1 MGSFSWERE
10 AYLLSFTSLKR
21 TMLLLLLSIFT
32 YVSADA
38 DAQVPISVP
47 GVQYYRYPT
56 PASGPPVDTPIVT
69 PALRSPIVTP
79 ALNNPIVTPAL
90 GPKLGVSLVQPAS
103 SGETGLS
110 LTPALRS
117 PIVTQALNT
126 PIITPALGAPPI
138 VLPAGTEGLA
148 LRSQFL
154 QPASL
159 GGRVYYTHS
168 PYTPNTVYY
177 TPNTTF
183 KKTPEDL
190 TKLIKAYTDL
200 SPDTKKFISERSQC
214 QDWQKQAIVEF
225 FENNLSIGCVK
236 AFMQEILY
244 ENGCDQDYGYNT
256 NTKSAETDQV
266 QTKRG

>member
-1 MGSFSWERE
+1 
-10 AYLLSFTSLKR
+10 
-21 TMLLLLLSIFT
+21 MLLLLLSIFT

-56 PASGPPVDTPIVT
+56 PALDTPIVT

-138 VLPAGTEGLA
+138 VLPAGQDGVA

-159 GGRVYYTHS
+159 GGGLY
-168 PYTPNTVYY
+168 YTPNTVYY
-177 TPNTTF
+177 TPNTNF

-244 ENGCDQDYGYNT
+244 ENGCDQDYDYNT

-266 QTKRG
+266 KTRRG

>member
-1 MGSFSWERE
+1 MGSF
-10 AYLLSFTSLKR
+10 LLGEGSLLLLFTSLKR

-38 DAQVPISVP
+38 DAQIPISVP
-47 GVQYYRYPT
+47 GVQYYRLPT
-56 PASGPPVDTPIVT
+56 PAVDTPIVT

-90 GPKLGVSLVQPAS
+90 GPTLGVSIVQPAS
-103 SGETGLS
+103 ADETGVS

-138 VLPAGTEGLA
+138 VLPAGQDGVA

-159 GGRVYYTHS
+159 GGRVYYT
-168 PYTPNTVYY
+168 PNT
-177 TPNTTF
+177 NI

-190 TKLIKAYTDL
+190 TKLIKAYSDL

-244 ENGCDQDYGYNT
+244 ENGCDQDYDYNI
-256 NTKSAETDQV
+256 NTKSTETDQV
-266 QTKRG
+266 KTKRRDN

>member
-1 MGSFSWERE
+1 MGVVFLGE
-10 AYLLSFTSLKR
+10 ASLLLLFTSLKR

-32 YVSADA
+32 YVSANA
-38 DAQVPISVP
+38 EAQVPLSVP
-47 GVQYYRYPT
+47 GVQYYRFPT
-56 PASGPPVDTPIVT
+56 QASDTPIVT

-79 ALNNPIVTPAL
+79 ALNTPIVAPAD
-90 GPKLGVSLVQPAS
+90 
-103 SGETGLS
+103 ETGRP

-138 VLPAGTEGLA
+138 VLPAGQEGVA

-154 QPASL
+154 QPAL
-159 GGRVYYTHS
+159 GGGLYYTHS
-168 PYTPNTVYY
+168 PYTPSKIYY
-177 TPNTTF
+177 TPNTAF

-190 TKLIKAYTDL
+190 TKLIRAYTDL
-200 SPDTKKFISERSQC
+200 SPETKKFISERSQC

-236 AFMQEILY
+236 AFMQEILL
-244 ENGCDQDYGYNT
+244 EN
-256 NTKSAETDQV
+256 
-266 QTKRG
+266 

>member
-56 PASGPPVDTPIVT
+56 PPLDTPIVT
-69 PALRSPIVTP
+69 PALNTPIVTP
-79 ALNNPIVTPAL
+79 AD
-90 GPKLGVSLVQPAS
+90 
-103 SGETGLS
+103 ETGLS

-138 VLPAGTEGLA
+138 VLPAGQDGVA

-159 GGRVYYTHS
+159 GGGLY
-168 PYTPNTVYY
+168 YTPNTVYY
-177 TPNTTF
+177 TPNTNF

-244 ENGCDQDYGYNT
+244 ENGCDQDYDYNT

-266 QTKRG
+266 KTRRG

>member
-1 MGSFSWERE
+1 MG
-10 AYLLSFTSLKR
+10 YLLSFTSLKR
-21 TMLLLLLSIFT
+21 TMLLLLLCIFT

-56 PASGPPVDTPIVT
+56 PALDTPIVT

-79 ALNNPIVTPAL
+79 ALNTPIVTPAD
-90 GPKLGVSLVQPAS
+90 
-103 SGETGLS
+103 ETGRP

-138 VLPAGTEGLA
+138 VLPAGQDGVA
-148 LRSQFL
+148 LRSQLL
-154 QPASL
+154 QPAL
-159 GGRVYYTHS
+159 GGGVY
-168 PYTPNTVYY
+168 YTPNTIYY

-190 TKLIKAYTDL
+190 TKLIKAYSDL

-214 QDWQKQAIVEF
+214 QDWQKKAIVEF

-244 ENGCDQDYGYNT
+244 ENGCDQDYDYNT
-256 NTKSAETDQV
+256 NTKSAETDQLK
-266 QTKRG
+266 TKRRGS

>member
-47 GVQYYRYPT
+47 GYPT
-56 PASGPPVDTPIVT
+56 PAVHRSTGPPVDTPIVS
-69 PALRSPIVTP
+69 PALRLPIVTP
-79 ALNNPIVTPAL
+79 ALNTPIVTPAL
-90 GPKLGVSLVQPAS
+90 GPRLGVSIVQPAS
-103 SGETGLS
+103 ADETGVS

-117 PIVTQALNT
+117 LNT

-138 VLPAGTEGLA
+138 VLPAGQDEVA

-154 QPASL
+154 QPASF

-168 PYTPNTVYY
+168 PYTPNTIYY
-177 TPNTTF
+177 TPNTAF

-200 SPDTKKFISERSQC
+200 SPETKKFISE
-214 QDWQKQAIVEF
+214 
-225 FENNLSIGCVK
+225 
-236 AFMQEILY
+236 
-244 ENGCDQDYGYNT
+244 
-256 NTKSAETDQV
+256 
-266 QTKRG
+266 

>member
-56 PASGPPVDTPIVT
+56 TASDTPIVT

-79 ALNNPIVTPAL
+79 ALNTPIVTPAD
-90 GPKLGVSLVQPAS
+90 
-103 SGETGLS
+103 ETGLS

-138 VLPAGTEGLA
+138 VLPAGQDGVA
-148 LRSQFL
+148 LRSQLL
-154 QPASL
+154 QTAL
-159 GGRVYYTHS
+159 GGGVYYTHS

-190 TKLIKAYTDL
+190 TKLIKAYSDL
-200 SPDTKKFISERSQC
+200 SPDTQKFISERSQC

-244 ENGCDQDYGYNT
+244 ENGCDQEYGKS
-256 NTKSAETDQV
+256 NTKSTETDQE
-266 QTKRG
+266 KARSGAGGLG

>member
-1 MGSFSWERE
+1 MGSLSWERE

-47 GVQYYRYPT
+47 GYPT
-56 PASGPPVDTPIVT
+56 PALDTPIVT

-79 ALNNPIVTPAL
+79 
-90 GPKLGVSLVQPAS
+90 
-103 SGETGLS
+103 
-110 LTPALRS
+110 
-117 PIVTQALNT
+117 ALNT

-138 VLPAGTEGLA
+138 VLPAGQDGVA
-148 LRSQFL
+148 LRSQLL

-159 GGRVYYTHS
+159 GGGLYYTS
-168 PYTPNTVYY
+168 NPYTPNTVYY

-190 TKLIKAYTDL
+190 KKLIKAYTDL
-200 SPDTKKFISERSQC
+200 SPETKKFISERSQC
-214 QDWQKQAIVEF
+214 
-225 FENNLSIGCVK
+225 
-236 AFMQEILY
+236 
-244 ENGCDQDYGYNT
+244 
-256 NTKSAETDQV
+256 
-266 QTKRG
+266 

>member
-1 MGSFSWERE
+1 
-10 AYLLSFTSLKR
+10 
-21 TMLLLLLSIFT
+21 MLLLLLSIFT
-32 YVSADA
+32 YVSAEA

-47 GVQYYRYPT
+47 GVQYYHLPT
-56 PASGPPVDTPIVT
+56 PAVDTPIV
-69 PALRSPIVTP
+69 
-79 ALNNPIVTPAL
+79 
-90 GPKLGVSLVQPAS
+90 
-103 SGETGLS
+103 
-110 LTPALRS
+110 TPALRS

-138 VLPAGTEGLA
+138 VLPAGQDGVA

-159 GGRVYYTHS
+159 GGRVYYT
-168 PYTPNTVYY
+168 PNTYTPNTVYY

-190 TKLIKAYTDL
+190 TKLIKAYSDL

-244 ENGCDQDYGYNT
+244 ENGCDQDYDYNT
-256 NTKSAETDQV
+256 NTKSAETDQLK
-266 QTKRG
+266 TKRRGS

>member
-1 MGSFSWERE
+1 
-10 AYLLSFTSLKR
+10 
-21 TMLLLLLSIFT
+21 MLLLLLSIFT
-32 YVSADA
+32 YVSAEA

-138 VLPAGTEGLA
+138 VLPAGQDGVA
-148 LRSQFL
+148 LRSHFL

-159 GGRVYYTHS
+159 GGGVY
-168 PYTPNTVYY
+168 YTPNTIYY

-200 SPDTKKFISERSQC
+200 SPETKKFISERSQC

-236 AFMQEILY
+236 AFMQEILL
-244 ENGCDQDYGYNT
+244 ENGCTEDYG
-256 NTKSAETDQV
+256 KSAARNKANVRLGGDGLESSDE
-266 QTKRG
+266 

>member
-56 PASGPPVDTPIVT
+56 PAVHRSTGPPLDTPIVSPALRLPIVT
-69 PALRSPIVTP
+69 PANTP
-79 ALNNPIVTPAL
+79 FVTPAL
-90 GPKLGVSLVQPAS
+90 GPRLGVSIVQPAS
-103 SGETGLS
+103 ADETGVS

-117 PIVTQALNT
+117 LNT

-138 VLPAGTEGLA
+138 VLPAGQDEVA

-159 GGRVYYTHS
+159 GGRVY
-168 PYTPNTVYY
+168 YTPNTVYY

-214 QDWQKQAIVEF
+214 QDWQKQ
-225 FENNLSIGCVK
+225 
-236 AFMQEILY
+236 
-244 ENGCDQDYGYNT
+244 
-256 NTKSAETDQV
+256 
-266 QTKRG
+266 

>member
-1 MGSFSWERE
+1 MGKSLLGDGSL
-10 AYLLSFTSLKR
+10 LLSFTSLKR

-38 DAQVPISVP
+38 DAQVPLSVP

-56 PASGPPVDTPIVT
+56 PPLVTPIVT

-79 ALNNPIVTPAL
+79 ALNTPIVTPAD
-90 GPKLGVSLVQPAS
+90 
-103 SGETGLS
+103 ETGVS

-138 VLPAGTEGLA
+138 VLPAGQDGVA

-159 GGRVYYTHS
+159 GGRVYYT
-168 PYTPNTVYY
+168 PNTVYY
-177 TPNTTF
+177 TPNTNI

-190 TKLIKAYTDL
+190 TKLIKAYSDL

-214 QDWQKQAIVEF
+214 QDWQKQAIVEL

-244 ENGCDQDYGYNT
+244 ENGCTEDYG
-256 NTKSAETDQV
+256 KSAASNKDKVMLGGDGLESSATE
-266 QTKRG
+266 GEIFG

>member
-56 PASGPPVDTPIVT
+56 TASDTPIVT

-79 ALNNPIVTPAL
+79 ALNTPIVTPAD
-90 GPKLGVSLVQPAS
+90 
-103 SGETGLS
+103 ETGLS

-138 VLPAGTEGLA
+138 VLPAGQDGVA

-159 GGRVYYTHS
+159 GGGVY
-168 PYTPNTVYY
+168 YTPNTIYY

-200 SPDTKKFISERSQC
+200 SPETKKFISE
-214 QDWQKQAIVEF
+214 
-225 FENNLSIGCVK
+225 
-236 AFMQEILY
+236 
-244 ENGCDQDYGYNT
+244 
-256 NTKSAETDQV
+256 
-266 QTKRG
+266 

>member
-1 MGSFSWERE
+1 MGVSPGRGKPPSL
-10 AYLLSFTSLKR
+10 LLSFTSLKR
-21 TMLLLLLSIFT
+21 TMVLLLLSIFT

-47 GVQYYRYPT
+47 GVQYYSYPT
-56 PASGPPVDTPIVT
+56 PALDPPIAT
-69 PALRSPIVTP
+69 PALRSPIATP
-79 ALNNPIVTPAL
+79 ALNTPIVTPAD
-90 GPKLGVSLVQPAS
+90 
-103 SGETGLS
+103 ETGRP

-138 VLPAGTEGLA
+138 VLPAGQDGVA
-148 LRSQFL
+148 LRSQLL
-154 QPASL
+154 QPAL
-159 GGRVYYTHS
+159 GGGVY
-168 PYTPNTVYY
+168 YTPNTIYY

-200 SPDTKKFISERSQC
+200 SPETKKFISERSQC

-236 AFMQEILY
+236 
-244 ENGCDQDYGYNT
+244 
-256 NTKSAETDQV
+256 
-266 QTKRG
+266 

>member
-1 MGSFSWERE
+1 
-10 AYLLSFTSLKR
+10 
-21 TMLLLLLSIFT
+21 MLLLLLSIFT

-56 PASGPPVDTPIVT
+56 PALDTPIVT

-138 VLPAGTEGLA
+138 VLPAGQDGVA

-159 GGRVYYTHS
+159 GGGLY
-168 PYTPNTVYY
+168 YTPNTVYY
-177 TPNTTF
+177 TPNTNF

-190 TKLIKAYTDL
+190 TKLIKAYSDL

-244 ENGCDQDYGYNT
+244 ENGCDQDYDY
-256 NTKSAETDQV
+256 TKSAETDQV
-266 QTKRG
+266 KTKRRGN

>member
-1 MGSFSWERE
+1 MGSLSWERE

-47 GVQYYRYPT
+47 GYPT
-56 PASGPPVDTPIVT
+56 PALDTPIVT

-79 ALNNPIVTPAL
+79 ALNTPIVTPAD
-90 GPKLGVSLVQPAS
+90 
-103 SGETGLS
+103 ETGLS

-138 VLPAGTEGLA
+138 VLPAGQDGVA
-148 LRSQFL
+148 LRSQLL
-154 QPASL
+154 QPAL
-159 GGRVYYTHS
+159 GGGVYYTHS
-168 PYTPNTVYY
+168 PYTPNTIYY

-200 SPDTKKFISERSQC
+200 SPETKKFISERSQC

-244 ENGCDQDYGYNT
+244 ENGCDDYNI

-266 QTKRG
+266 QTKRGGKGAPGA

>member
-1 MGSFSWERE
+1 MGSFSWERK
-10 AYLLSFTSLKR
+10 AYLLSFTSLER

-47 GVQYYRYPT
+47 GVQYYRFPT
-56 PASGPPVDTPIVT
+56 PASDTPIVA

-79 ALNNPIVTPAL
+79 ALNTPIVTPADE
-90 GPKLGVSLVQPAS
+90 P
-103 SGETGLS
+103 GLS

-138 VLPAGTEGLA
+138 VLPAGQDGVA

-154 QPASL
+154 QPAL
-159 GGRVYYTHS
+159 GGGVYYTHS
-168 PYTPNTVYY
+168 PYTPNTIYY
-177 TPNTTF
+177 TPNTNF

-244 ENGCDQDYGYNT
+244 ENGCDQDYDYNI
-256 NTKSAETDQV
+256 NTKSTETDQV
-266 QTKRG
+266 KTRS

>member
-1 MGSFSWERE
+1 MGGSL
-10 AYLLSFTSLKR
+10 LLSFTSIKR
-21 TMLLLLLSIFT
+21 TMLLLLSSIFT

-38 DAQVPISVP
+38 HAQVPISVP
-47 GVQYYRYPT
+47 GYPT
-56 PASGPPVDTPIVT
+56 PALDTPIVT

-79 ALNNPIVTPAL
+79 ALNTPIVTPAD
-90 GPKLGVSLVQPAS
+90 
-103 SGETGLS
+103 ETGLS

-126 PIITPALGAPPI
+126 PII
-138 VLPAGTEGLA
+138 LPAGQDGVA

-159 GGRVYYTHS
+159 GGGLY
-168 PYTPNTVYY
+168 YTPNTVYY
-177 TPNTTF
+177 TPNTNF

-244 ENGCDQDYGYNT
+244 ENGCDQDYDYNT

-266 QTKRG
+266 KTKRRGKGAPSA

>member
-1 MGSFSWERE
+1 MGVSPGRGKPP
-10 AYLLSFTSLKR
+10 ALLLSFISLKR
-21 TMLLLLLSIFT
+21 TMLLLFLSIFA

-38 DAQVPISVP
+38 EAQVPISVP
-47 GVQYYRYPT
+47 GVQYYRFPT
-56 PASGPPVDTPIVT
+56 PPLDNPIVT
-69 PALRSPIVTP
+69 PALRPPMVSPNDAAPIVTP
-79 ALNNPIVTPAL
+79 V
-90 GPKLGVSLVQPAS
+90 
-103 SGETGLS
+103 
-110 LTPALRS
+110 LRS
-117 PIVTQALNT
+117 PIATQALNT

-138 VLPAGTEGLA
+138 VQPAGTEGLA

-154 QPASL
+154 QPAL
-159 GGRVYYTHS
+159 GGGVYYTRS
-168 PYTPNTVYY
+168 PYAPNTVYY

-200 SPDTKKFISERSQC
+200 SPETKKFISERSQC

-244 ENGCDQDYGYNT
+244 ENGCDQDYDYNT

-266 QTKRG
+266 KTRRG

>member
-56 PASGPPVDTPIVT
+56 PALDTPIVT

-79 ALNNPIVTPAL
+79 ALNTPIVAPAD
-90 GPKLGVSLVQPAS
+90 
-103 SGETGLS
+103 ETGLS

-138 VLPAGTEGLA
+138 VLPAGQDGVA
-148 LRSQFL
+148 LRSQLL
-154 QPASL
+154 QPAL
-159 GGRVYYTHS
+159 GGGVY
-168 PYTPNTVYY
+168 YTPNTIYY

-200 SPDTKKFISERSQC
+200 SPETKKFISERSQC

-244 ENGCDQDYGYNT
+244 ENGCDQDYDHI
-256 NTKSAETDQV
+256 NTKSTETDQE
-266 QTKRG
+266 KARSGAGALG

>member
-1 MGSFSWERE
+1 
-10 AYLLSFTSLKR
+10 
-21 TMLLLLLSIFT
+21 MLLLLLSIFT

-38 DAQVPISVP
+38 DAQIPISVP
-47 GVQYYRYPT
+47 GVQYYRLPT
-56 PASGPPVDTPIVT
+56 PAVDTPIVT

-79 ALNNPIVTPAL
+79 ALNTPIVTPAD
-90 GPKLGVSLVQPAS
+90 
-103 SGETGLS
+103 ETGLS

-138 VLPAGTEGLA
+138 ILPAGHDEVA
-148 LRSQFL
+148 LRSHFL

-159 GGRVYYTHS
+159 GGGLYYTHS

-177 TPNTTF
+177 TPYTTF

-244 ENGCDQDYGYNT
+244 ENGCDDYNI

-266 QTKRG
+266 QTKRRGKGTPGA

>member
-1 MGSFSWERE
+1 MGSLSWERE

-47 GVQYYRYPT
+47 GYPT
-56 PASGPPVDTPIVT
+56 PALDTPIVT

-79 ALNNPIVTPAL
+79 ALNTPIVTPAD
-90 GPKLGVSLVQPAS
+90 
-103 SGETGLS
+103 ETGLS

-138 VLPAGTEGLA
+138 VLPAGQDGVA
-148 LRSQFL
+148 LRSHFL
-154 QPASL
+154 QPAPL
-159 GGRVYYTHS
+159 GGGLYYTHS

-236 AFMQEILY
+236 AFMQEILL
-244 ENGCDQDYGYNT
+244 ENGCTEDYG
-256 NTKSAETDQV
+256 KSAASNKDKVRLGPRPGDGLESSATE
-266 QTKRG
+266 GEIFG

>member
-1 MGSFSWERE
+1 MGKSLLGDGSL
-10 AYLLSFTSLKR
+10 LLSFTSLKR

-38 DAQVPISVP
+38 EAQVPISVP
-47 GVQYYRYPT
+47 GFPT
-56 PASGPPVDTPIVT
+56 PAVDTPIVT

-79 ALNNPIVTPAL
+79 ALNTPIVTPAD
-90 GPKLGVSLVQPAS
+90 
-103 SGETGLS
+103 ETGVS

-117 PIVTQALNT
+117 PIVTQALNS

-138 VLPAGTEGLA
+138 VLPAGQDGVA

-159 GGRVYYTHS
+159 GGRVYYT
-168 PYTPNTVYY
+168 PNTVYY
-177 TPNTTF
+177 TSNTTF

-190 TKLIKAYTDL
+190 TKLIKAYSDL

-214 QDWQKQAIVEF
+214 QEWQKQAIAEF

-266 QTKRG
+266 QTKRGDN